1 MKTLNQLKVLY
12 LIVPLA
18 ILNIK
23 AFGQNTSFAPDAKKD
38 SICIAESV
46 ITANKLHPILL
57 DSSGSMRGK
66 WISGKILYS
75 PDGLLRTTQLI
86 GDNNFFTTTIEYI
99 YQHKIFKQDLNYKS
113 DFSNYPLTRI
123 YRLPGKSPAYLFL
136 LSEREALP
144 DYEHDPVTDF
154 LKISDSPGDA
164 DFKHLKKITNVA
176 SVLRLDRDSLSE
188 VAFPPTMDDDDED
201 QLGNAESIVDTVK
214 TDGPKSLGFI
224 SDIKQSQKFPK
235 PFLKYDPLAH
245 TLRFLDIYYKID
257 AAGDIR
263 NTDFLRVHSGS
274 FDYKDSLFVLTKD
287 TFYYYPSLA
296 AAGKILARKNYKA
309 GKYIINAMATKSYVD
324 FGEVGILPV
333 LTTKYKIGNQTL
345 TSLNNDDYDG
355 GNKVDITPDYRI
367 QNNSSL
373 ILLLTDQTNGHGSGM
388 CGAADYFYSHFSL
401 ITSNNKTPQQLFSFS
416 YGSCSS
422 DVKYYTFTKN
432 GEEVTRN
439 FYVANLS
446 DEHNA
451 YFQES
456 YWKNNSTY
464 VFVFS
469 TETNL
474 SRNFYLHFNVLN
486 KKAPVTL
493 KAGKL
498 YEAKKQTSQ
507 LP

>member
-1 MKTLNQLKVLY
+1 MKILNQLKLLY

-66 WISGKILYS
+66 WLSGKVMYS
-75 PDGLLRTTQLI
+75 PDGLLKATQLI

-123 YRLPGKSPAYLFL
+123 YRLPCKSPAYLFL

-154 LKISDSPGDA
+154 LKISDSAGDA

-188 VAFPPTMDDDDED
+188 VAFPPTMDDDDDD
-201 QLGNAESIVDTVK
+201 QLRNAENIVDTVK
-214 TDGPKSLGFI
+214 TDATKSLGFI
-224 SDIKQSQKFPK
+224 SDIKQSQKSPK
-235 PFLKYDPLAH
+235 PFLKYDPLLH
-245 TLRFLDIYYKID
+245 TLRFLDIYKID

-296 AAGKILARKNYKA
+296 AAGKVLARKNYKA
-309 GKYIINAMATKSYVD
+309 GKYIIKAEATKSYED
-324 FGEVGILPV
+324 FGGGGILPV
-333 LTTKYKIGNQTL
+333 LTITYKIGAQTL
-345 TSLNNDDYDG
+345 ICVNNDDYDG

-367 QNNSSL
+367 QNNASL
-373 ILLLTDQTNGHGSGM
+373 ILSLTDETNGHGPGM
-388 CGAADYFYSHFSL
+388 CGAADYTDSHFWL
-401 ITSNNKTPQQLFSFS
+401 IDNSKPPQQLFSFS

-422 DVKYYTFTKN
+422 ALTYTFTQN
-432 GEEVTRN
+432 GKEISGN
-439 FYVANLS
+439 FYLTHLS
-446 DEHNA
+446 DKDIIFEN
-451 YFQES
+451 S

-464 VFVFS
+464 VFVIS
-469 TETNL
+469 NIETNL
-474 SRNFYLHFNVLN
+474 SRNFYLHFNPLN

-498 YEAKKQTSQ
+498 YKAKKQTSQ
-507 LP
+507 